1 MEVCYQLHSIAPLFA
16 LELPKKIEQLS
27 DIMLFIQSIQKNQKP
42 PKSAFKSLNRSQT
55 HSTFGRYLVITGIP
69 KIMTENEFT
78 LQLKR
83 SLAVLNGLKV
93 IEIQFNI
100 DKHCAVVQLQ
110 TSELR
115 KDAKDVIAKTKP
127 FLQTSHLDVHQET
140 GTVNPFIVSTVGSN
154 LKCDES
160 ECEIVW
166 ADFLK
171 SKMFKGESLNLE
183 VKATLRNIFE
193 SSLRDP
199 SKESMKF
206 SDLLIKRNNNFLAF
220 LNGLKN
226 RPPTDVRDDLRDFFD
241 TSKDAGQDEIVDTLT
256 IEGVF
261 ELVLRWS
268 KEDPASVVKGFHACN
283 YDCNMKNMGSINA
296 SEDNFTSWSLKEYL
310 ALVDYL
316 NESCSRFNQKF
327 QDIQASEFQ
336 WGSCEMNT
344 YDKSVLEDKS
354 EEDIRSRICFLVGL
368 NHSISSEIIPFI
380 NFDSKQG
387 LATDLSVVKNLFFTS
402 WKMSML
408 DNFINGTVQKNEDQ
422 PGVSVTVNPI
432 DNLSKS
438 NENLTSTWFFQ
449 SYQILS
455 EINSSNFC
463 TQLPHSDD
471 PQFPILIKMVGEEVQ
486 GNSGSFRQF
495 LARII
500 EEIHGT
506 TLPLFMPYMNN
517 GPFKGMYQV
526 HPSPLNILTEKLYI
540 YFGQILGM
548 AVRSGIPLP
557 IGMMPHFWKVLI
569 DCNEAVTDSYLA
581 SYDPDLNKYLLE
593 IQSNPCQESFD
604 LFVEEHQYP
613 NFVWQSIAGEEVE
626 LVNGGKN
633 IQLDFN
639 NRLEYIQLIKAF
651 RTKELEC
658 KEKMNCILAV
668 FIPFFLW
675 DTLEV
680 CLHGRNSN

>member
-1 MEVCYQLHSIAPLFA
+1 M
-16 LELPKKIEQLS
+16 
-27 DIMLFIQSIQKNQKP
+27 
-42 PKSAFKSLNRSQT
+42 
-55 HSTFGRYLVITGIP
+55 
-69 KIMTENEFT
+69 
-78 LQLKR
+78 
-83 SLAVLNGLKV
+83 
-93 IEIQFNI
+93 
-100 DKHCAVVQLQ
+100 
-110 TSELR
+110 
-115 KDAKDVIAKTKP
+115 
-127 FLQTSHLDVHQET
+127 
-140 GTVNPFIVSTVGSN
+140 
-154 LKCDES
+154 
-160 ECEIVW
+160 
-166 ADFLK
+166 
-171 SKMFKGESLNLE
+171 
-183 VKATLRNIFE
+183 
-193 SSLRDP
+193 
-199 SKESMKF
+199 
-206 SDLLIKRNNNFLAF
+206 
-220 LNGLKN
+220 
-226 RPPTDVRDDLRDFFD
+226 
-241 TSKDAGQDEIVDTLT
+241 T

-261 ELVLRWS
+261 ELVLRLS
-268 KEDPASVVKGFHACN
+268 KDDPASVVKGFHACN

-296 SEDNFTSWSLKEYL
+296 SEDNFTSWSLKEDL

-316 NESCSRFNQKF
+316 NENCSRFNQKF

-569 DCNEAVTDSYLA
+569 DSNEAVTDSYLA

-613 NFVWQSIAGEEVE
+613 NFVWQSIAGEEIE

-633 IQLDFN
+633 IQLDFD

-658 KEKMNCILAV
+658 KEKMNCILAGLYTILPMGYIRGV
-668 FIPFFLW
+668 FTWKEFQLKVCGSNDIDLNLLKKYTMYQVGISEDDRHIQDFWTVLFSLSSQQLTTFIKFACNQERIPKPKDGNNLPPPYPMKIAPADAREEAQDNLLIRAETCIFMVKIPRYSSYDIMREKILYSIQSAE
-675 DTLEV
+675 DPLS
-680 CLHGRNSN
+680 G

>member
-1 MEVCYQLHSIAPLFA
+1 M
-16 LELPKKIEQLS
+16 
-27 DIMLFIQSIQKNQKP
+27 
-42 PKSAFKSLNRSQT
+42 
-55 HSTFGRYLVITGIP
+55 
-69 KIMTENEFT
+69 
-78 LQLKR
+78 
-83 SLAVLNGLKV
+83 
-93 IEIQFNI
+93 
-100 DKHCAVVQLQ
+100 
-110 TSELR
+110 
-115 KDAKDVIAKTKP
+115 
-127 FLQTSHLDVHQET
+127 
-140 GTVNPFIVSTVGSN
+140 
-154 LKCDES
+154 
-160 ECEIVW
+160 
-166 ADFLK
+166 
-171 SKMFKGESLNLE
+171 
-183 VKATLRNIFE
+183 
-193 SSLRDP
+193 
-199 SKESMKF
+199 
-206 SDLLIKRNNNFLAF
+206 
-220 LNGLKN
+220 
-226 RPPTDVRDDLRDFFD
+226 
-241 TSKDAGQDEIVDTLT
+241 T

-261 ELVLRWS
+261 ELVLRLS
-268 KEDPASVVKGFHACN
+268 KDDPASVVKGFHACN

-296 SEDNFTSWSLKEYL
+296 SEDNFTSWSLKEDL

-316 NESCSRFNQKF
+316 NENCSRFNQKF

-387 LATDLSVVKNLFFTS
+387 LAIELSSVKNLFFTS

-658 KEKMNCILAV
+658 KEKMNCILAGLYTILPMGFIRGV
-668 FIPFFLW
+668 FTWKEFQLKVCGSNDIDLNLLKKYTMYQVGISEDDRHIQDFWTVLFSLSSQQLTTFIKFACNQERIPKPKDGNNLPPPYPMKIAPADAREEAQDNLLIRAETCIFMVKIPRYSSYDIMREKILYSIQSAE
-675 DTLEV
+675 DPLS
-680 CLHGRNSN
+680 G

>member
-1 MEVCYQLHSIAPLFA
+1 
-16 LELPKKIEQLS
+16 
-27 DIMLFIQSIQKNQKP
+27 MLR
-42 PKSAFKSLNRSQT
+42 L
-55 HSTFGRYLVITGIP
+55 
-69 KIMTENEFT
+69 
-78 LQLKR
+78 
-83 SLAVLNGLKV
+83 
-93 IEIQFNI
+93 
-100 DKHCAVVQLQ
+100 
-110 TSELR
+110 
-115 KDAKDVIAKTKP
+115 
-127 FLQTSHLDVHQET
+127 
-140 GTVNPFIVSTVGSN
+140 
-154 LKCDES
+154 
-160 ECEIVW
+160 
-166 ADFLK
+166 
-171 SKMFKGESLNLE
+171 
-183 VKATLRNIFE
+183 
-193 SSLRDP
+193 
-199 SKESMKF
+199 
-206 SDLLIKRNNNFLAF
+206 
-220 LNGLKN
+220 
-226 RPPTDVRDDLRDFFD
+226 
-241 TSKDAGQDEIVDTLT
+241 SKD
-256 IEGVF
+256 
-261 ELVLRWS
+261 
-268 KEDPASVVKGFHACN
+268 DPASVVKSFHACN

-296 SEDNFTSWSLKEYL
+296 SEDNFTSWSLKEDL

-316 NESCSRFNQKF
+316 NENCSRFNQKF

-368 NHSISSEIIPFI
+368 NLSISSEIIPFI

-387 LATDLSVVKNLFFTS
+387 LAIELSSVKNLFFTS

-613 NFVWQSIAGEEVE
+613 NFIWQSIAGEEVE

-658 KEKMNCILAV
+658 KEKMNCILAGLYTILPMGYIRGV
-668 FIPFFLW
+668 FTWKEFQLKVCGSNDIDLNLLKKYTMYQVGISEDDRHIQDFWTVLFSLSSQQLTTFIKFACNQERIPKPKDGNNLPPPYPMKIAPADAREEAQDNLLIRAETCIFMVKIPRYSSYDIMREKILYSIQSAE
-675 DTLEV
+675 DPLS
-680 CLHGRNSN
+680 G

>member
-1 MEVCYQLHSIAPLFA
+1 M
-16 LELPKKIEQLS
+16 
-27 DIMLFIQSIQKNQKP
+27 
-42 PKSAFKSLNRSQT
+42 
-55 HSTFGRYLVITGIP
+55 
-69 KIMTENEFT
+69 
-78 LQLKR
+78 
-83 SLAVLNGLKV
+83 
-93 IEIQFNI
+93 
-100 DKHCAVVQLQ
+100 
-110 TSELR
+110 
-115 KDAKDVIAKTKP
+115 
-127 FLQTSHLDVHQET
+127 
-140 GTVNPFIVSTVGSN
+140 
-154 LKCDES
+154 
-160 ECEIVW
+160 
-166 ADFLK
+166 
-171 SKMFKGESLNLE
+171 
-183 VKATLRNIFE
+183 
-193 SSLRDP
+193 
-199 SKESMKF
+199 
-206 SDLLIKRNNNFLAF
+206 
-220 LNGLKN
+220 
-226 RPPTDVRDDLRDFFD
+226 
-241 TSKDAGQDEIVDTLT
+241 T

-261 ELVLRWS
+261 ELVLRLS
-268 KEDPASVVKGFHACN
+268 KDDPASVVKGFHACN

-296 SEDNFTSWSLKEYL
+296 SEDNFTSWSLKEDL

-316 NESCSRFNQKF
+316 NENCSRFNQKF

-368 NHSISSEIIPFI
+368 NHSISTEIIPFI

-569 DCNEAVTDSYLA
+569 DSNEAVTDSYLA

-658 KEKMNCILAV
+658 KEKMNCILAGLYTILPMGYIRGV
-668 FIPFFLW
+668 FTWKEFQLKVCGSNDIDLNLLKKHTMYQVGISEDDRHIQDFWTVLFSLSSQQLTTFIKFACNQERIPKPKDGNNLPPPYPMKIAPADAREEAQDNLLIRAETCIFMVKIPRYSSYDIMREKILYSIQSAE
-675 DTLEV
+675 DPLS
-680 CLHGRNSN
+680 G

>member
-1 MEVCYQLHSIAPLFA
+1 
-16 LELPKKIEQLS
+16 
-27 DIMLFIQSIQKNQKP
+27 MLR
-42 PKSAFKSLNRSQT
+42 L
-55 HSTFGRYLVITGIP
+55 
-69 KIMTENEFT
+69 
-78 LQLKR
+78 
-83 SLAVLNGLKV
+83 
-93 IEIQFNI
+93 
-100 DKHCAVVQLQ
+100 
-110 TSELR
+110 
-115 KDAKDVIAKTKP
+115 
-127 FLQTSHLDVHQET
+127 
-140 GTVNPFIVSTVGSN
+140 
-154 LKCDES
+154 
-160 ECEIVW
+160 
-166 ADFLK
+166 
-171 SKMFKGESLNLE
+171 
-183 VKATLRNIFE
+183 
-193 SSLRDP
+193 
-199 SKESMKF
+199 
-206 SDLLIKRNNNFLAF
+206 
-220 LNGLKN
+220 
-226 RPPTDVRDDLRDFFD
+226 
-241 TSKDAGQDEIVDTLT
+241 SKD
-256 IEGVF
+256 
-261 ELVLRWS
+261 
-268 KEDPASVVKGFHACN
+268 DPASVVKSFHACN

-296 SEDNFTSWSLKEYL
+296 SEDNFTSWSLKEDL

-316 NESCSRFNQKF
+316 NENCSRFNQKF

-387 LATDLSVVKNLFFTS
+387 LAIELSSVKNLFFTS

-408 DNFINGTVQKNEDQ
+408 DNFINGTIQKNEDQ

-569 DCNEAVTDSYLA
+569 DSNEAVTDSYLA

-613 NFVWQSIAGEEVE
+613 NFIWQSIAGEEVE

-658 KEKMNCILAV
+658 KEKMNCILAGLYTILPMGYIRGV
-668 FIPFFLW
+668 FTWKEFQLKVCGSNDIDLNLLKKYTMYQVGISEDDRHIQDFWTVLFSLSSQQLTTFIKFACNQERIPKPKDGNNLPPPYPMKIAPADAREEAQDNLLIRAETCIFMVKIPRYSSYDIMREKILYSIQSAE
-675 DTLEV
+675 DPLS
-680 CLHGRNSN
+680 G

>member
-1 MEVCYQLHSIAPLFA
+1 M
-16 LELPKKIEQLS
+16 
-27 DIMLFIQSIQKNQKP
+27 
-42 PKSAFKSLNRSQT
+42 
-55 HSTFGRYLVITGIP
+55 
-69 KIMTENEFT
+69 
-78 LQLKR
+78 
-83 SLAVLNGLKV
+83 
-93 IEIQFNI
+93 
-100 DKHCAVVQLQ
+100 
-110 TSELR
+110 
-115 KDAKDVIAKTKP
+115 
-127 FLQTSHLDVHQET
+127 
-140 GTVNPFIVSTVGSN
+140 
-154 LKCDES
+154 
-160 ECEIVW
+160 
-166 ADFLK
+166 
-171 SKMFKGESLNLE
+171 
-183 VKATLRNIFE
+183 
-193 SSLRDP
+193 
-199 SKESMKF
+199 
-206 SDLLIKRNNNFLAF
+206 
-220 LNGLKN
+220 
-226 RPPTDVRDDLRDFFD
+226 
-241 TSKDAGQDEIVDTLT
+241 T

-261 ELVLRWS
+261 ELVLRLS
-268 KEDPASVVKGFHACN
+268 KDDPASVVKGFHACN

-296 SEDNFTSWSLKEYL
+296 SEDNFTSWSLKEDL

-316 NESCSRFNQKF
+316 NENCSRFNQKF
-327 QDIQASEFQ
+327 QEIQASEFQ

-387 LATDLSVVKNLFFTS
+387 LAIELSSVKNLFFTS
-402 WKMSML
+402 WKMSLL

-526 HPSPLNILTEKLYI
+526 HPGPLNILTEKLYI

-569 DCNEAVTDSYLA
+569 DSNEAITDSYLA

-633 IQLDFN
+633 IQLNFN

-658 KEKMNCILAV
+658 KEKMNCILAGLYTILPMGYIRGV
-668 FIPFFLW
+668 FTWKEFQLKVCGSNDIDLNLLKKYTMYQVGISEDDRHIQDFWTVLFSLSSQQLTTFIKFACNQERIPKPKDGNNLPPPYPMKIAPADAREEAQDNLLIRAETCIFMVKIPRYSSYDIMREKILYSIQSAE
-675 DTLEV
+675 DPLS
-680 CLHGRNSN
+680 G

>member
-1 MEVCYQLHSIAPLFA
+1 
-16 LELPKKIEQLS
+16 
-27 DIMLFIQSIQKNQKP
+27 MLR
-42 PKSAFKSLNRSQT
+42 L
-55 HSTFGRYLVITGIP
+55 
-69 KIMTENEFT
+69 
-78 LQLKR
+78 
-83 SLAVLNGLKV
+83 
-93 IEIQFNI
+93 
-100 DKHCAVVQLQ
+100 
-110 TSELR
+110 
-115 KDAKDVIAKTKP
+115 
-127 FLQTSHLDVHQET
+127 
-140 GTVNPFIVSTVGSN
+140 
-154 LKCDES
+154 
-160 ECEIVW
+160 
-166 ADFLK
+166 
-171 SKMFKGESLNLE
+171 
-183 VKATLRNIFE
+183 
-193 SSLRDP
+193 
-199 SKESMKF
+199 
-206 SDLLIKRNNNFLAF
+206 
-220 LNGLKN
+220 
-226 RPPTDVRDDLRDFFD
+226 
-241 TSKDAGQDEIVDTLT
+241 SKD
-256 IEGVF
+256 
-261 ELVLRWS
+261 
-268 KEDPASVVKGFHACN
+268 DPASVVKGFHACN

-296 SEDNFTSWSLKEYL
+296 SEDNFTSWSLKEDL

-316 NESCSRFNQKF
+316 NENCSRFNQKF

-500 EEIHGT
+500 EEIHDT

-569 DCNEAVTDSYLA
+569 DCNEAITDPYLA

-633 IQLDFN
+633 IQLDFS

-658 KEKMNCILAV
+658 KEKMNCILAGLYTILPMGYIRGV
-668 FIPFFLW
+668 FTWKEFQLKVCGSNDIDLNLLKKYTMYQVGISEDDRHIQDFWTVLFSLSSQQLTTFIKFACNQERIPKPKDGNNLPPPYPMKIAPADAREEAQDNLLIRAETCIFMVKIPRYSSYDIMREKILYSIQSAE
-675 DTLEV
+675 DPLS
-680 CLHGRNSN
+680 G

>member
-1 MEVCYQLHSIAPLFA
+1 M
-16 LELPKKIEQLS
+16 
-27 DIMLFIQSIQKNQKP
+27 
-42 PKSAFKSLNRSQT
+42 
-55 HSTFGRYLVITGIP
+55 
-69 KIMTENEFT
+69 
-78 LQLKR
+78 
-83 SLAVLNGLKV
+83 
-93 IEIQFNI
+93 
-100 DKHCAVVQLQ
+100 
-110 TSELR
+110 
-115 KDAKDVIAKTKP
+115 
-127 FLQTSHLDVHQET
+127 
-140 GTVNPFIVSTVGSN
+140 
-154 LKCDES
+154 
-160 ECEIVW
+160 
-166 ADFLK
+166 
-171 SKMFKGESLNLE
+171 
-183 VKATLRNIFE
+183 
-193 SSLRDP
+193 
-199 SKESMKF
+199 
-206 SDLLIKRNNNFLAF
+206 
-220 LNGLKN
+220 
-226 RPPTDVRDDLRDFFD
+226 
-241 TSKDAGQDEIVDTLT
+241 T

-261 ELVLRWS
+261 ELVLRLS
-268 KEDPASVVKGFHACN
+268 KDDPASVVKGFHACN

-296 SEDNFTSWSLKEYL
+296 SEDNFTSWSLKEDL

-316 NESCSRFNQKF
+316 NENCSRFNQKF

-569 DCNEAVTDSYLA
+569 DSNEAVTDSYLA

-613 NFVWQSIAGEEVE
+613 NFVWQSIAGEEIE

-633 IQLDFN
+633 IQLDFD

-658 KEKMNCILAV
+658 KEKMNCILAGLYTILPMGYIRGV
-668 FIPFFLW
+668 FTWKEFKLKVCGSNDINLNLLKKYTMYQVGISEDDRHIQDFWTVLFSLSSQQLTTFIKFACNQERIPKPKDGNNLPPPYPMKIAPADAREEAQDNLLIRAETCIFMVKIPRYSSYDIMREKILYSIQSAE
-675 DTLEV
+675 DPLS
-680 CLHGRNSN
+680 G

>member
-1 MEVCYQLHSIAPLFA
+1 M
-16 LELPKKIEQLS
+16 
-27 DIMLFIQSIQKNQKP
+27 
-42 PKSAFKSLNRSQT
+42 
-55 HSTFGRYLVITGIP
+55 
-69 KIMTENEFT
+69 
-78 LQLKR
+78 
-83 SLAVLNGLKV
+83 
-93 IEIQFNI
+93 
-100 DKHCAVVQLQ
+100 
-110 TSELR
+110 
-115 KDAKDVIAKTKP
+115 
-127 FLQTSHLDVHQET
+127 
-140 GTVNPFIVSTVGSN
+140 
-154 LKCDES
+154 
-160 ECEIVW
+160 
-166 ADFLK
+166 
-171 SKMFKGESLNLE
+171 
-183 VKATLRNIFE
+183 
-193 SSLRDP
+193 
-199 SKESMKF
+199 
-206 SDLLIKRNNNFLAF
+206 
-220 LNGLKN
+220 
-226 RPPTDVRDDLRDFFD
+226 
-241 TSKDAGQDEIVDTLT
+241 T
-256 IEGVF
+256 IEAVF
-261 ELVLRWS
+261 ELVLRLS
-268 KEDPASVVKGFHACN
+268 KDDPASVVKGFHACN

-296 SEDNFTSWSLKEYL
+296 SEDNFTSWSLKEDL

-316 NESCSRFNQKF
+316 NENCSRFNQKF

-336 WGSCEMNT
+336 LGSCEMNT

-387 LATDLSVVKNLFFTS
+387 LAIELSSVKNLFFTS

-613 NFVWQSIAGEEVE
+613 NFIWQSIAGEEVE

-658 KEKMNCILAV
+658 KEKMNCILAGLYTILPMGYIRGV
-668 FIPFFLW
+668 FTWKEFQLKVCGSNDIDLNLLKKYTMYQVGISEDDRHIQDFWTVLFSLSSQQLTTFIKFACNQERIPKPKDENNLPPPYPMKIAPADAREEAQDNLLIRAETCIFMVKIPRYSSYDIMREKILYSIQSAE
-675 DTLEV
+675 DPLS
-680 CLHGRNSN
+680 G

>member
-1 MEVCYQLHSIAPLFA
+1 
-16 LELPKKIEQLS
+16 
-27 DIMLFIQSIQKNQKP
+27 
-42 PKSAFKSLNRSQT
+42 
-55 HSTFGRYLVITGIP
+55 
-69 KIMTENEFT
+69 
-78 LQLKR
+78 
-83 SLAVLNGLKV
+83 
-93 IEIQFNI
+93 
-100 DKHCAVVQLQ
+100 
-110 TSELR
+110 
-115 KDAKDVIAKTKP
+115 
-127 FLQTSHLDVHQET
+127 
-140 GTVNPFIVSTVGSN
+140 
-154 LKCDES
+154 
-160 ECEIVW
+160 
-166 ADFLK
+166 
-171 SKMFKGESLNLE
+171 
-183 VKATLRNIFE
+183 
-193 SSLRDP
+193 
-199 SKESMKF
+199 
-206 SDLLIKRNNNFLAF
+206 
-220 LNGLKN
+220 
-226 RPPTDVRDDLRDFFD
+226 
-241 TSKDAGQDEIVDTLT
+241 
-256 IEGVF
+256 
-261 ELVLRWS
+261 
-268 KEDPASVVKGFHACN
+268 
-283 YDCNMKNMGSINA
+283 MGSINA
-296 SEDNFTSWSLKEYL
+296 SEDSFTSWSLKEDL

-316 NESCSRFNQKF
+316 NENCSRFNQKF
-327 QDIQASEFQ
+327 QDIQASDFQ

-387 LATDLSVVKNLFFTS
+387 LALELSSVKNLFFTS

-455 EINSSNFC
+455 EISSSNFC

-569 DCNEAVTDSYLA
+569 NPNEAMTDSYLA

-639 NRLEYIQLIKAF
+639 NRLEYIKLIKAF

-658 KEKMNCILAV
+658 KEKMNCILAGLYTILPMGFIRGV
-668 FIPFFLW
+668 FTWKEFQLKVCGSNDIDLNLLKKYTMYQVGISEDDRHIQDFWTVLFSLSSQQLKTFIKFACNQERIPKPKDGNNLPPPYPMKIAPADAREEAQDNLLIRAETCIFMVKIPRYSSYDIMREKILYSIQSAE
-675 DTLEV
+675 DPLS
-680 CLHGRNSN
+680 G